1 MPRLIPDSAFCT
13 AVDPKEV
20 LEIPL
25 MYRATLTEDG
35 GSGPAWGVRIVRQ
48 RTGVRKL
55 SN

>member
-13 AVDPKEV
+13 AVDPEEM

-25 MYRATLTEDG
+25 MYRSTLTEDG
-35 GSGPAWGVRIVRQ
+35 GSGPAGGARIVRQ
-48 RTGVRKL
+48 RTDVRKL